1 MFVNWEETEAQG
13 YDVLDGCY
21 GIIENCCRKGAF
33 LALDNGE
40 PAFAYNFSNLRP
52 GTEVLCTV
60 RRLSNGDRRMLVTID
75 SVCYRSSAA

>member
-1 MFVNWEETEAQG
+1 MLVNLEENETQG

-40 PAFAYNFSNLRP
+40 PAFAYSFSNLRP

-75 SVCYRSSAA
+75 SVCYRPSAA

>member
-1 MFVNWEETEAQG
+1 MFVNWEENKTQG

-21 GIIENCCRKGAF
+21 GIIENCCQKGAF

-40 PAFAYNFSNLRP
+40 LAFAYKFSNLRP

-60 RRLSNGDRRMLVTID
+60 RRLANGERRMLVSID
-75 SVCYRSSAA
+75 SVRYRPAAA